1 MVTDERT
8 QEIIRLFKLS
18 WQQVKERFEELL
30 SKFNFEPKYIQPYI
44 DFIDEMTATGQDE
57 HFRAGTTMHNLMI
70 SRSVNNGLRLDQKYI
85 RLEIFDHGFDAVFR
99 DGEKEYRRYKIEN
112 LKDPRFL
119 KLLKTLESTLVD

>member
-1 MVTDERT
+1 MIDERT
-8 QEIIRLFKLS
+8 QEIIRRFKLS

-30 SKFNFEPKYIQPYI
+30 YKFNFEPKYIQPYI

-57 HFRAGTTMHNLMI
+57 NFRAGTTMHDLMI

-85 RLEIFDHGFDAVFR
+85 KLEIFDHGIEAVFR
-99 DGEKEYRRYKIEN
+99 DGKKEFHRYKIEN

-119 KLLKTLESTLVD
+119 ELLKTLESTLVD

>member
-1 MVTDERT
+1 MIDKRT

-30 SKFNFEPKYIQPYI
+30 LKFNFEPKYVQSYI
-44 DFIDEMTATGQDE
+44 DFINEMIATGQDE

-85 RLEIFDHGFDAVFR
+85 KIEIFDHGFEAVFR
-99 DGEKEYRRYKIEN
+99 DGASEYRSYKIEN